1 MSPCYTGNI
10 LHVDLTSGEL
20 TVEHPDEAFYRK
32 YAGGSAMGLYYLLKH
47 TSARTDPF
55 GPENTL
61 TFFSSLPT
69 GLTISGQSRL
79 TVNAHSPLSGGVGD
93 SQCGGFFPA
102 VLKFAGFD
110 GIVVRGVSKKPVYLF
125 LDDGKVELRDASH
138 LWGKM
143 THETEEMLKK
153 EIGDEKIE
161 VAQIGPAGEEL
172 VRFAAI
178 LSMHNRANGRTGMGA
193 VMGSKKLKAVV
204 ARGKQRVEAADK
216 AVITRMHKWGVE
228 NLDSIADMKGLAKN
242 GTADVIMFQN
252 SIGSLP
258 TRNYA
263 EGQFE
268 NAEAICGDTMS
279 ATMLKKRDTCFAC
292 VVRCKRVIETQFGGE
307 KVLQTYGGPEYET
320 LATFGSYCGIGDL
333 SAVALAH
340 QLCDMFGM
348 DTISCGATIA
358 FAIECFEKG
367 LITEKETDGLRLKF
381 GDAATMILL
390 LKKIGTRQGF
400 GKLLGEGSARAAE
413 AIGRDSARLLV
424 TVKQQELP
432 AHMPQAKRSLGLVY
446 AVNPFGADHQ
456 SSEHDPMY
464 EEGGA
469 PVYFERLAKIGL
481 TQPQAPGTMN
491 AEKVKF
497 AYLTE
502 VFYSALDTFDLC
514 QFVWG
519 PAWTLYGPDETVE
532 MIRAAT
538 GWDFTLDEFMKVGE
552 RRLNMM
558 RAFNAREGFTRANDI
573 LPKRF
578 SQPLQG
584 TGPTTGMVLDPAEL
598 EQHKDIYYKLA
609 GWEVSTGNPD
619 PAKLES
625 LGLDWIK

>member
-32 YAGGSAMGLYYLLKH
+32 YAGGSAMGMYYLLKH
-47 TSARTDPF
+47 TPARTDPF

-102 VLKFAGFD
+102 ALKFAGFD
-110 GIVVRGVSKKPVYLF
+110 GIVVHGVSKKPVYLF
-125 LDDGKVELRDASH
+125 LDDGKAELRDAGH

-161 VAQIGPAGEEL
+161 VAQIGPAGEQL

-292 VVRCKRVIETQFGGE
+292 VVRCKRIIETEFGGE

-340 QLCDMFGM
+340 QLCDMYGM

-400 GKLLGEGSARAAE
+400 GKVLGEGSARAAE
-413 AIGRDSARLLV
+413 AIGKDSARLLV

-609 GWEVSTGNPD
+609 GWDVSTGNPN
-619 PAKLES
+619 PAKFES
-625 LGLDWIK
+625 LDLEWIK

>member
-573 LPKRF
+573 LPIRF

-609 GWEVSTGNPD
+609 GWEVSTGNPN

>member
-20 TVEHPDEAFYRK
+20 TIEHPEETFYRT

-47 TSARTDPF
+47 TPARTDPF
-55 GPENTL
+55 SPENTL

-79 TVNAHSPLSGGVGD
+79 TVNAHSPLTGGVGD

-110 GIVVRGVSKKPVYLF
+110 GIVIRGVSKKPVYLF
-125 LDDGKVELRDASH
+125 LDDGKAELRDASP

-143 THETEEMLKK
+143 THAVEEMLKK

-161 VAQIGPAGEEL
+161 VAQIGPAGEQL

-178 LSMHNRANGRTGMGA
+178 MSMHNRANGRTGMGA

-204 ARGKQRVEAADK
+204 VRGKQRVEAADK

-228 NLDSIADMKGLAKN
+228 NLDSVADMKGLAKN

-268 NAEAICGDTMS
+268 KAEAICGDTMS
-279 ATMLKKRDTCFAC
+279 ASMLKKRDTCFAC
-292 VVRCKRVIETQFGGE
+292 VVRCKRVIETEFGGE

-340 QLCDMFGM
+340 QLCDMYGM

-358 FAIECFEKG
+358 FAMECFEKG
-367 LITEKETDGLRLKF
+367 LITEKETDGIRLTF
-381 GDAATMILL
+381 GDAASMILL
-390 LKKIGTRQGF
+390 LKKIGLRQGF
-400 GKLLGEGSARAAE
+400 GKVLGEGSARAAE
-413 AIGRDSARLLV
+413 VIGNDSARLLV

-538 GWDFTLDEFMKVGE
+538 GWDFTLEEFMKVGE

-558 RAFNAREGFTRANDI
+558 RVFNAREGFTRMDDV

-584 TGPTTGMVLDPAEL
+584 TGPTAGMALDPAEL
-598 EQHKDIYYKLA
+598 EQHKDMYYKLA
-609 GWEVSTGNPD
+609 GWETSTGNPD
-619 PAKLES
+619 PLKLKA
-625 LGLDWIK
+625 LGLEWIA

>member
-1 MSPCYTGNI
+1 MSPCYKGNI

-20 TVEHPDEAFYRK
+20 TIEHPDESFYRK
-32 YAGGSAMGLYYLLKH
+32 YIGGSAMGLYYVLKH
-47 TSARTDPF
+47 TPARTDPF
-55 GPENTL
+55 SPENTL

-93 SQCGGFFPA
+93 SQCGGLFPA
-102 VLKFAGFD
+102 ALKFAGFD
-110 GIVVRGVSKKPVYLF
+110 GIVVRGAAKKPIYLF
-125 LDDGKVELRDASH
+125 LDDGKAELRDASL

-153 EIGDEKIE
+153 EIGDDKIE
-161 VAQIGPAGEEL
+161 VAQIGPAGETL

-178 LSMHNRANGRTGMGA
+178 MSMHNRANGRTGMGA

-204 ARGKQRVEAADK
+204 VRGRQHVEAADK

-268 NAEAICGDTMS
+268 KAEAICGDTMS
-279 ATMLKKRDTCFAC
+279 STMLKKRDTCFAC
-292 VVRCKRVIETQFGGE
+292 VVRCKRVVETEFGGE

-333 SAVALAH
+333 SAVAIAH
-340 QLCDMFGM
+340 QLCDMYGM
-348 DTISCGATIA
+348 DTISCGATIS

-381 GDAATMILL
+381 GDATTMITL
-390 LKKIGTRQGF
+390 LKNIGARQGF

-413 AIGRDSARLLV
+413 AIGKDSARLLV

-481 TQPQAPGTMN
+481 THPQAPGTMN

-519 PAWTLYGPDETVE
+519 PAWTLYGPDETIE

-538 GWDFTLDEFMKVGE
+538 GWDYTLDEFMKVGE

-558 RAFNAREGFTRANDI
+558 RLFNAREGFTRADDV
-573 LPKRF
+573 LPRRF

-584 TGPTTGMVLDPAEL
+584 TGPTSGMALDPAEL
-598 EQHKDIYYKLA
+598 EEHKDVYYKLA
-609 GWEVSTGNPD
+609 GWQTSTGNPD
-619 PAKLES
+619 LVKLKA
-625 LGLDWIK
+625 LGLEWAS